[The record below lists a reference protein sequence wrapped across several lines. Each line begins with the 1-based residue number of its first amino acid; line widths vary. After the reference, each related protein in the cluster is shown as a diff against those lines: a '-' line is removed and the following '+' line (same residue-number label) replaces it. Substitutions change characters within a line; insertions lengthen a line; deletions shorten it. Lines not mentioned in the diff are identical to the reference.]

1 TADHIASHLLSGR
14 MKGPTLALFLLLVLL
29 AVVEVRS
36 RQTVKLCGLDYV
48 RTVIYICASSRW
60 RRHLE
65 GHFHSQQAETRNYL
79 QLLDR
84 HEPSKKTLE
93 HSLPKTDLSG
103 QELVRDPQAPKEG
116 LWELKKHSVVSRRDL
131 QALCCREGCSMKELS
146 TLC

>member
-1 TADHIASHLLSGR
+1 MCLVNTVKIR
-14 MKGPTLALFLLLVLL
+14 MKGPALALFLFIVLL

-36 RQTVKLCGLDYV
+36 RQAVKLCGLDYV

-60 RRHLE
+60 RRHL
-65 GHFHSQQAETRNYL
+65 GGALHAQQAETRNYL

-84 HEPSKKTLE
+84 RETSKKMLE
-93 HSLPKTDLSG
+93 HNLPKMDLSG
-103 QELVRDPQAPKEG
+103 QELGQDPQASMEEG

-131 QALCCREGCSMKELS
+131 QALCCREGCSMRELS